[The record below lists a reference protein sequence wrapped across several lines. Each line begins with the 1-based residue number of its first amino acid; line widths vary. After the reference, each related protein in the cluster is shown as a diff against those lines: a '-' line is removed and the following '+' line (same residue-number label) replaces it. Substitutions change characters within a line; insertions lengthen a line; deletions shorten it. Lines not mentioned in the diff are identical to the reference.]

1 MSGIRIKSALVFG
14 LLASYAILSLS
25 APVVLPSAESDD
37 DLDNLT
43 DTEDVEVQSENTN
56 FYLAQS
62 DPAQYS
68 FSDVH
73 TSCTNIATIDSPG
86 GWCSLN
92 GNSGTMTIDLKRVMN
107 VEGVQTQGRG
117 DCHSQWV
124 SAGDISYSVDGQRW
138 EAHVCASLVVMLC
151 KL

>member
-1 MSGIRIKSALVFG
+1 MNSDCQTKVNTFIGGKARYVRISIVRWSSHASMRGDV
-14 LLASYAILSLS
+14 LLSRTQDPLPA
-25 APVVLPSAESDD
+25 VVL
-37 DLDNLT
+37 
-43 DTEDVEVQSENTN
+43 
-56 FYLAQS
+56 AQV

-73 TSCTNIATIDSPG
+73 SSCTNIATIDSPG
-86 GWCSLN
+86 GWCSER

-117 DCHSQWV
+117 DCHNQYV
-124 SAGDISYSVDGQRW
+124 SAGDISYSVDGLRW